1 MKKFLF
7 LAICAF
13 SALVMCVPALYA
25 QDIGGSSPVFDFS
38 TFAGIVAVVSLAV
51 TQGARIFPFV
61 NKSAVTKILSSV
73 AVSMV
78 IILVTWHFK
87 LADFLAG
94 LPFWQVIVQ
103 GLLAGLSACGAYDLI
118 KNLFKTRE

>member
-1 MKKFLF
+1 MY
-7 LAICAF
+7 AF
-13 SALVMCVPALYA
+13 FALVCVVPAVA
-25 QDIGGSSPVFDFS
+25 QEVGGSPEVGWSFDFS

-51 TQGARIFPFV
+51 TQAAKFLPFV
-61 NKSAVTKILSSV
+61 EKSTVSKILSSV

-103 GLLAGLSACGAYDLI
+103 GLLAGLSACGAYDLV
-118 KNLFKTRE
+118 KSLFGAKE